1 MGIALTQV
9 ILYYII
15 LYYIKLYIYIYY
27 NITRGINFLPCP
39 EVGSVL
45 LRLLSWQNLN
55 KRASQTKWDL
65 Q

>member
-15 LYYIKLYIYIYY
+15 LYYIILYYRYY
-27 NITRGINFLPCP
+27 NITRGINVQPCP

-45 LRLLSWQNLN
+45 LRLLG
-55 KRASQTKWDL
+55 
-65 Q
+65 